1 MDLAYAIME
10 TDKYQDL
17 QVSQQVGDSRGL
29 MSQELGDP
37 VIEDK
42 VWGQEKS
49 DVLAQSLRKA
59 ELLLMNLFVE
69 FRTSIDW
76 VSPT

>member
-10 TDKYQDL
+10 TDKYQNL
-17 QVSQQVGDSRGL
+17 QVSQQAGDSRRL

-42 VWGQEKS
+42 V
-49 DVLAQSLRKA
+49 
-59 ELLLMNLFVE
+59 
-69 FRTSIDW
+69 
-76 VSPT
+76 